1 MMRFCPK
8 CGDYYADPSLAFCL
22 GDGTP
27 LADVSPLGESWS
39 EARRVV
45 EEKENVLRE
54 RKRRLKWRRIVSAAV
69 AMLIATMVLLVVAV
83 NGFIYLK
90 PKPDEVVAVS
100 PPTQEVSE
108 PAEPAGAILPQTPA
122 DSTPTPGMTTPTPTP
137 KASPTPT
144 RTNANSNTRPNT
156 NGNHNNTNGN
166 TNHNAN
172 TNTNV
177 NANANTHTNVNTN
190 TNVNVH
196 TDVNANSDT
205 RPTLCSDADRRRES
219 ETLVKSFGALWR
231 QRIERDRREIMAQA
245 GQAGAAA
252 VLSPLEYESKFLKGC
267 SAALVTVRYAWRV
280 DSPTGLVT
288 VQKKKVFPCVKLGGA
303 WLCR

>member
-8 CGDYYADPSLAFCL
+8 CGEYYADGSLAFCL

-27 LADVSPLGESWS
+27 LVDVNPLGESWS
-39 EARRVV
+39 AARRAV
-45 EEKENVLRE
+45 EEKENALTRQQ
-54 RKRRLKWRRIVSAAV
+54 RRLKWRRIVSAAV
-69 AMLIATMVLLVVAV
+69 TTLIATMVLLVVAV
-83 NGFIYLK
+83 NGLIYLK
-90 PKPDEVVAVS
+90 PKPDEVAAVS
-100 PPTQEVSE
+100 PPTQEASE
-108 PAEPAGAILPQTPA
+108 PAEPAGAILPNTPA
-122 DSTPTPGMTTPTPTP
+122 DPAPTPGMTTPTPTP

-144 RTNANSNTRPNT
+144 RTNANSNTRPNV
-156 NGNHNNTNGN
+156 NGNHNTTTN

-172 TNTNV
+172 TNTN
-177 NANANTHTNVNTN
+177 ANANTNAN

-205 RPTLCSDADRRRES
+205 RPTVCSDADQRRES
-219 ETLVKSFGALWR
+219 ETIVKSFGALWR

-245 GQAGAAA
+245 GQAGTAA

-288 VQKKKVFPCVKLGGA
+288 VQKKRSFPCVKLGGA

>member
-8 CGDYYADPSLAFCL
+8 CGDYYADSSLAFCL

-27 LADVSPLGESWS
+27 LVDVNPHGESWG
-39 EARRVV
+39 EAKRVV
-45 EEKENVLRE
+45 EEKESALRKQ
-54 RKRRLKWRRIVSAAV
+54 KRRLKWRRIVSAV
-69 AMLIATMVLLVVAV
+69 VTTLIATAVLLVVAV
-83 NGFIYLK
+83 NGLIYLR

-100 PPTQEVSE
+100 PPAQTSE
-108 PAEPAGAILPQTPA
+108 PAEPAGAILPNTPA
-122 DSTPTPGMTTPTPTP
+122 DSAPTPGMTTPTPTP

-144 RTNANSNTRPNT
+144 RNNANANTRPNA
-156 NGNHNNTNGN
+156 NGNHNNNSANNTNGN

-177 NANANTHTNVNTN
+177 NANTN
-190 TNVNVH
+190 TNANVH

-205 RPTLCSDADRRRES
+205 RPTACSDADQRRES
-219 ETLVKSFGALWR
+219 ETLIKRFGAAWR
-231 QRIERDRREIMAQA
+231 QRIESDRREIMAQA

-252 VLSPLEYESKFLKGC
+252 VLGPLEYESKFLKGC
-267 SAALVTVRYAWRV
+267 SAALVMVRYAWRV
-280 DSPTGLVT
+280 DSPAGPVT
-288 VQKKKVFPCVKLGGA
+288 VQKKKGFACVKLGGA